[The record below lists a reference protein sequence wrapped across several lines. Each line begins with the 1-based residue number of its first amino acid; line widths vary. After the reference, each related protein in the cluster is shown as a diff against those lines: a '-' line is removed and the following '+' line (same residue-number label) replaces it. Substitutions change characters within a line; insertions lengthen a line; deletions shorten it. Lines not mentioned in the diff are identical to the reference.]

1 MNKTNDNKRK
11 NNLTAIKLVATVV
24 ILALILGGVLWL
36 KQVHKSDNSPPPS
49 SNNQTSSTA
58 KPTRTNKEY
67 CFDYEKMCLDYP
79 ENWTV
84 KSFSKDASSAEYP
97 GHRQEV
103 AVFSSPDKSVNLN
116 IHTGAFGDAGLCD
129 MLDTTIRFI
138 DKSAISLDKIK
149 ANQTNYPEYTQ
160 LHAVSLITNL
170 PTGQKEITANVTFY
184 RSNWLD
190 QTQLPVEKPYC
201 EALSH
206 GSEIMINTKA
216 GAATANLAT
225 TAINSFEDSAQP
237 FTFDNIAAAEKFLQK
252 DDVKTA
258 RRILASVH
266 YK

>member
-11 NNLTAIKLVATVV
+11 NNLTAIKLVAAVI
-24 ILALILGGVLWL
+24 ILALIFGCVLWL
-36 KQVHKSDNSPPPS
+36 KQIHKPESSTSSS

-58 KPTRTNKEY
+58 EPTQADKEY

-103 AVFSSPDKSVNLN
+103 AVFSSPNKSINLN

-138 DKSAISLDKIK
+138 DKNAISLDKIK
-149 ANQTNYPEYTQ
+149 ANQTNRPEYTQ
-160 LHAVSLITNL
+160 LHAVSLVTNL
-170 PTGQKEITANVTFY
+170 PGQNEITANVTFY

-190 QTQLPVEKPYC
+190 QAPLPAEKPYC

-216 GAATANLAT
+216 GVATANLAT
-225 TAINSFEDSAQP
+225 AAINSFEDSAQP
-237 FTFDNIAAAEKFLQK
+237 FTFDNIAAAETFLQK
-252 DDVKTA
+252 DDVKA
-258 RRILASVH
+258 AQRILASVH
-266 YK
+266 Y